1 MTGRRDISARPALA
15 AGVFL
20 IMIGVLVWAVG
31 GGIDLSLHRALH
43 LGGSKAV
50 LHWVLRL
57 TNLGGAAVMIPL
69 GLIGCGWLFARRRF
83 ARALWLFLAIG
94 SGRIIV
100 ELAKIAV
107 ERPRP
112 PSADRL
118 ADVTS
123 LSFPSSHAAGAM
135 LTCIALCFAFDARR
149 PFWWIALLFAVAV
162 GGTRV
167 ALGVHWPSDVAA
179 GWGFGLAWA
188 TICARWLPRD
198 RGMEARAADS

>member
-1 MTGRRDISARPALA
+1 MAPRRDINARAAL
-15 AGVFL
+15 GVGVLL
-20 IMIGVLVWAVG
+20 IVLGLLVWAVG
-31 GGIDLSLHRALH
+31 GGIDESLHRALH
-43 LGGSKAV
+43 LGGSKTA
-50 LHWVLRL
+50 LGWMLRL

-69 GLIGCGWLFARRRF
+69 GLIGCGLLLARRRF
-83 ARALWLFLAIG
+83 ARALWVFAAIA

-100 ELAKIAV
+100 ELTKIAV
-107 ERPRP
+107 ARPRP

-135 LTCIALCFAFDARR
+135 LTCLALCFAFDARR
-149 PFWWIALLFAVAV
+149 PFWWMALLFAVAV

-188 TICARWLPRD
+188 TVCARWLPRD
-198 RGMEARAADS
+198 RAIEA